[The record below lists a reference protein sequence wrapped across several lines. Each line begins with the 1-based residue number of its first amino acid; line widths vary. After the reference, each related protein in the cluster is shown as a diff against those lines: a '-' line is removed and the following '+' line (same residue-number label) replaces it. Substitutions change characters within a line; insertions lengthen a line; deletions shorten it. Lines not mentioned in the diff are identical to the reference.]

1 MSYRVPVLENFVW
14 QPSVKDRVTAAGLIS
29 LTGAAAKG
37 DRYLLTDG
45 ANVGQIAY
53 CNVAATS
60 FLYDTPL
67 EGMIVWVDDED
78 KYYHCTSGTTW
89 AEYLGQQGIQGT
101 KGDRGTLGSQ
111 GIQGTAGIQG
121 TKGSKGDRGTLGSQG
136 IQGTKGDRGT
146 LGSQGIQGTK
156 GSKGDQGT
164 IGPQGPTGPGGVTYS
179 SDYGCLII
187 STT

>member
-14 QPSVKDRVTAAGLIS
+14 QPSVKDRITAATLGGL
-29 LTGAAAKG
+29 TPAKG

-45 ANVGQIAY
+45 ANDKNIAY
-53 CNVAATS
+53 CSNATGPVWT
-60 FLYDTPL
+60 YDAPL
-67 EGMIVWVDDED
+67 EGMILWVDDED
-78 KYYHCTSGTTW
+78 KYYHYTGTVW
-89 AEYLGQQGIQGT
+89 QEYLGQQGIQGT

-164 IGPQGPTGPGGVTYS
+164 IGATGPQGPTGPGATYDIS
-179 SDYGCLII
+179 YGCLII
-187 STT
+187 ETS